1 MAGGRTAQGLRFLAR
16 VLLRQLGG
24 RFGPLSLTAGQP
36 RDGSAIARSGKLGA
50 ELLGSPPWEE
60 PQGAASTSFPVWL
73 TAVGERHDERL
84 RRRLGAAGSRESMVP
99 GWGDAFGVAGGASY
113 VVAQDGSGQYSSISE
128 ALAQVPFQNVERVVI
143 TVKPGVYKEKVVVPW
158 SAPYV
163 TLQGSG
169 AGSTIISW
177 SDYAGE
183 IVDGQP
189 ITTFLSC
196 TLCVDADHF
205 IASGLVIRECTLRTK
220 GTGWGTIT
228 AQNRNSPSLPT
239 GFVFLR
245 CNVSGVNEVY
255 LGRAWGA
262 ASRVVFAYT
271 FFDTI
276 LQPGG
281 WSSWMY
287 SDDTAAIFY
296 GVYNCWGPT
305 VEQAVKERAS
315 FSYSLTDD
323 QAAPFLTYAFI
334 GADGWLGGLPP
345 AASDLYPLASYTP
358 PPFAVPPPPLLGDGD
373 VLVPSPTSPSL
384 PPPQIQP
391 PMAST
396 TAIVDGPP
404 AVAVPPAPVPVTKYM
419 QRQQAHAV
427 MVRRFNDRQRQAAVR
442 LRAWRVKRRAHIA
455 RGHKYR
461 LRHRRSLR
469 V

>member
-1 MAGGRTAQGLRFLAR
+1 MGASGRRPVAPPLLAAASCAASAVVLACCYANLAAAAAAGDNA
-16 VLLRQLGG
+16 V
-24 RFGPLSLTAGQP
+24 AG
-36 RDGSAIARSGKLGA
+36 AIARSGQLGI
-50 ELLGSPPWEE
+50 ELRGSPPLED
-60 PQGAASTSFPVWL
+60 PQGAASTGFPAWL

-84 RRRLGAAGSRESMVP
+84 RRRLGAAGSQESMVP

-158 SAPYV
+158 SVPFV

-169 AGSTIISW
+169 AGSTIITW

-205 IASGLVIRECTLRTK
+205 IASGLVIRGRHYFRNCYVEGSVDFILGNGTSIYEECTLRTK

-245 CNVSGVNEVY
+245 CNVSGVNEVF
-255 LGRAWGA
+255 LGRAWGS

-281 WSSWMY
+281 WSSWTY
-287 SDDTAAIFY
+287 NDDTAAIFY
-296 GVYNCWGPT
+296 GVP
-305 VEQAVKERAS
+305 
-315 FSYSLTDD
+315 
-323 QAAPFLTYAFI
+323 
-334 GADGWLGGLPP
+334 
-345 AASDLYPLASYTP
+345 PLA
-358 PPFAVPPPPLLGDGD
+358 G
-373 VLVPSPTSPSL
+373 
-384 PPPQIQP
+384 
-391 PMAST
+391 T
-396 TAIVDGPP
+396 TAIMDGPP
-404 AVAVPPAPVPVTKYM
+404 IAVAAPLAPVLVTKYM
-419 QRQQAHAV
+419 QRQQAHEV
-427 MVRRFNDRQRQAAVR
+427 MLRRFNDRRRQAAAR

-469 V
+469 N

>member
-1 MAGGRTAQGLRFLAR
+1 MGASGRRPMAPPRLAAAACAASAF
-16 VLLRQLGG
+16 VLACCCTNLAAAAA
-24 RFGPLSLTAGQP
+24 AGE
-36 RDGSAIARSGKLGA
+36 GAAAAAIARSGKLGA
-50 ELLGSPPWEE
+50 ELRRSPPWED
-60 PQGAASTSFPVWL
+60 PQGAASTGFPAWL

-84 RRRLGAAGSRESMVP
+84 RRRLGAAGSQESMVP
-99 GWGDAFGVAGGASY
+99 GWGDDFGVAGGASY

-128 ALAQVPFQNVERVVI
+128 ALAQVPFQNVERIVI
-143 TVKPGVYKEKVVVPW
+143 VVKPGIYKEKVVVPW
-158 SAPYV
+158 SSPYV

-169 AGSTIISW
+169 AGSTIITW

-205 IASGLVIRECTLRTK
+205 IASGLVIRGLDLLSLEQLATQLALITEGQTPSCWQECTLRTK

-245 CNVSGVNEVY
+245 CNVSGVNEVF

-281 WSSWMY
+281 WSSWTY
-287 SDDTAAIFY
+287 SDDTTAIFY
-296 GVYNCWGPT
+296 GV
-305 VEQAVKERAS
+305 
-315 FSYSLTDD
+315 
-323 QAAPFLTYAFI
+323 
-334 GADGWLGGLPP
+334 
-345 AASDLYPLASYTP
+345 
-358 PPFAVPPPPLLGDGD
+358 
-373 VLVPSPTSPSL
+373 
-384 PPPQIQP
+384 P
-391 PMAST
+391 PMAGT
-396 TAIVDGPP
+396 TAIMDGPP
-404 AVAVPPAPVPVTKYM
+404 VAVAVLPAPVLVTKYM
-419 QRQQAHAV
+419 QRQQAHEV
-427 MVRRFNDRQRQAAVR
+427 MLKRFNDRRRQAAVR
-442 LRAWRVKRRAHIA
+442 SRAWRVKRRAHIA